1 MFVWSLVRYSCAAIA
16 ELRRDEAIG
25 ICELLTNFQYET
37 FLVYRIVA
45 RVRWYRYMLMYIE
58 VNVKLNTTLNDVK
71 RNGNRKRWK
80 FASQFQGHCQWK
92 HTCPKQNLPMKTF
105 RQILWWYWKLTLKK
119 GIKQTKWKEKLKK
132 LFRIQ
137 NKAPFVE
144 LWFIIWSTKQIQR
157 INKGKRNHNCL
168 HWGDMCCYVA
178 ICNNIY
184 QIGRCMCV

>member
-1 MFVWSLVRYSCAAIA
+1 MFKQYVRLIVSSLSLFAAIA

-80 FASQFQGHCQWK
+80 FASQFQGYCQWK

-119 GIKQTKWKEKLKK
+119 GNKTNQTKRKTQEIISYTEQSSICWAL
-132 LFRIQ
+132 IYYMV
-137 NKAPFVE
+137 NK
-144 LWFIIWSTKQIQR
+144 TNTTYK
-157 INKGKRNHNCL
+157 
-168 HWGDMCCYVA
+168 
-178 ICNNIY
+178 
-184 QIGRCMCV
+184 